1 MFNKLIILAFGALI
15 VLSYKPRKE
24 RIKISPVK
32 VDRVYKLTKAD
43 AG

>member
-1 MFNKLIILAFGALI
+1 MDKLIILAFGALI
-15 VLSYKPRKE
+15 VLSYKQRKE

-32 VDRVYKLTKAD
+32 VDRIYKLTKMD